1 MVLGLVLMFIG
12 GWAGFVDKPELGLS
26 LLLIG
31 FGSAIVGVVMLPDPP
46 MSRAD
51 NARATIAAATAAV
64 ASGTAE
70 SDLAALEREASVA
83 ATAAAKG
90 AGR

>member
-1 MVLGLVLMFIG
+1 MKDLIRAVVFALCAFTMALTPVWMVLIIG
-12 GWAGFVDKPELGLS
+12 AFV
-26 LLLIG
+26 
-31 FGSAIVGVVMLPDPP
+31 PP
-46 MSRAD
+46 SPTYRAD

-70 SDLAALEREASVA
+70 SELATLEREASVA